1 MTGKPIELDELS
13 AAVNNFCQI
22 YDNCSYVKPGPE
34 MFEVTVEGEKAMV
47 SLKDGMIEC
56 PRKPELKE
64 KLVGIILDNREGVT
78 GPKEATKS
86 PGKGIMPSEPRKS
99 GNGAITQPWRDVQ
112 VSDLTLDDIKQYI
125 CPNATDSEAF
135 TFLKLCQARGLN
147 PFLKE
152 AYLIKYASGG
162 PATVVVGKDA
172 FTRRA
177 EMHPKFDGFRA
188 GVIVQSGD
196 EIVEREG
203 TFLKKGEELL
213 GGWAEGHR
221 KDRKIPLKHTISRS
235 EYDTG
240 KSNWQKMPAT
250 MVRKVA
256 LVQMLRELF
265 SSEFSGMYDQSEMGI
280 DPGQEVTI

>member
-1 MTGKPIELDELS
+1 MAGKQISESQLTEAVKAYCISNLKQSSQSEEKPNKITIFDGTPQPGDPMLWLEDGLFRCSDTDFGMRFAENYLRPAEQPKV
-13 AAVNNFCQI
+13 AAKM
-22 YDNCSYVKPGPE
+22 DMPAKP
-34 MFEVTVEGEKAMV
+34 
-47 SLKDGMIEC
+47 
-56 PRKPELKE
+56 R
-64 KLVGIILDNREGVT
+64 N
-78 GPKEATKS
+78 
-86 PGKGIMPSEPRKS
+86 
-99 GNGAITQPWRDVQ
+99 GNGGALVQSWRDVQ

-125 CPNATDSEAF
+125 CPTATDSEAF

-162 PATVVVGKDA
+162 AATVVVGKDA

-196 EIVEREG
+196 EIIEREG
-203 TFLKKGEELL
+203 TFLKKGEDLL

-221 KDRKIPLKHTISRS
+221 KDRKIPLKHTVSRS

-265 SSEFSGMYDQSEMGI
+265 SSEFSGMYDGSEVGL
-280 DPGQEVTI
+280 DPAQEVA